1 MQIVSM
7 GIGILL
13 MLVSL
18 YILARPA
25 GLVSFAGQLLEGTPR
40 YFAALLRLLFGVVL
54 LASAAQSRYPLV
66 FEVLGW
72 LLVFG
77 ALLLVVFT
85 PAFLTRIAALVA
97 RAPLWL
103 VRLLAPLIFL
113 FGGFIVY
120 GFT

>member
-7 GIGILL
+7 GIGVLL

-18 YILARPA
+18 YIVAWP
-25 GLVSFAGQLLEGTPR
+25 GGFVGFAGQLLEGTLR
-40 YFAALLRLLFGVVL
+40 YYAALVRLLFGVVL

-72 LLVFG
+72 LFVFG

-85 PAFLTRIAALVA
+85 PAFLARIAALVA
-97 RAPLWL
+97 GTPLWL
-103 VRLLAPLIFL
+103 VRLLAPLTFL

-120 GFT
+120 SFT